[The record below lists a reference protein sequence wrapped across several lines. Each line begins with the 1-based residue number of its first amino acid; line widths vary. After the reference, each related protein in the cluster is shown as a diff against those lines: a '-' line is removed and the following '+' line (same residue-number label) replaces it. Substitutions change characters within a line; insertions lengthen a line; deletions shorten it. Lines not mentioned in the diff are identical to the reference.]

1 MTPVAHSSIK
11 DGKVHHFPSPAQ
23 TWGLLYP
30 APGSS
35 NSGIDSDLPYSMATA
50 EDVAHA
56 SDCRTTWPPT
66 ESAPHLL
73 PPGRRKFP
81 FETQA
86 ADAVG
91 GTAVIAEHLLNQS
104 DEACG
109 QEQQAPGPQPCRLV
123 TMTSVVKT
131 VYTLQPSCV
140 LSSGLPADAQ
150 TRATFKSQLP
160 VKSKEVDVSRPHS
173 GASENDVTK
182 IIKPRRENGQV
193 KATDT
198 SRRNLRKSYK
208 PLSKQKSEE
217 ELKDKN
223 QLLEAVNKQL
233 HQKLIETQGELKDLT
248 QKVELLEKFQDNCL
262 AILESKGL
270 NPGSETLASQQDSTA
285 DHVDSMLLLQT
296 LQDELKLFNETA
308 KKQMEE
314 LQALKVKLK
323 MKEEERAQFLEQQ
336 TLCSNQVNDFTTALE
351 EMEQLLE
358 I

>member
-1 MTPVAHSSIK
+1 M
-11 DGKVHHFPSPAQ
+11 
-23 TWGLLYP
+23 
-30 APGSS
+30 
-35 NSGIDSDLPYSMATA
+35 
-50 EDVAHA
+50 
-56 SDCRTTWPPT
+56 
-66 ESAPHLL
+66 
-73 PPGRRKFP
+73 
-81 FETQA
+81 
-86 ADAVG
+86 
-91 GTAVIAEHLLNQS
+91 NQS

-123 TMTSVVKT
+123 TMTSVIKT

-173 GASENDVTK
+173 GASETDVTK
-182 IIKPRRENGQV
+182 IIKPRRENGQL

-270 NPGSETLASQQDSTA
+270 NPGNETLASQQDSTA
-285 DHVDSMLLLQT
+285 DHMDSMLLLQT

-336 TLCSNQVNDFTTALE
+336 TLCSSQVNDFTTALE